1 MLSTA
6 ARLAR
11 RMTWLALIG
20 GAAWLPVGV
29 VVAAGFLV
37 TTVTLSDAIGR
48 VRDHHIAALGAEL
61 AEATRN
67 VPLESR
73 LHPVPARQ
81 ARLGSPPS
89 GR

>member
-6 ARLAR
+6 ARVTR
-11 RMTWLALIG
+11 RMTWLALVG

-29 VVAAGFLV
+29 IIAATGLLL
-37 TTVTLSDAIGR
+37 TISLSDAISR
-48 VRDHHIAALGAEL
+48 VRDHHIAALGTQL

-73 LHPVPARQ
+73 LHPVPAQR
-81 ARLGSPPS
+81 ARLESPPS

>member
-6 ARLAR
+6 ARVTR
-11 RMTWLALIG
+11 RMTWLALVG

-29 VVAAGFLV
+29 VIAAGLLV
-37 TTVTLSDAIGR
+37 TTATLSDAIGR

-67 VPLESR
+67 ATLQPR
-73 LHPVPARQ
+73 LHPVPAQQ
-81 ARLGSPPS
+81 ATLESPPS